1 MYGLYYWAGSIMTV
15 VVVWKTASICHPCGG
30 AWTHHLSQKPGLAL
44 GMDGLDGIMGCVISM
59 PVPASHFP
67 PHRSY
72 FERSKIVFKVSQI
85 AYKDFFIAASYI

>member
-1 MYGLYYWAGSIMTV
+1 MWWGLNTSFKPEGLV
-15 VVVWKTASICHPCGG
+15 
-30 AWTHHLSQKPGLAL
+30 PGLAL